1 MSKTLTIVRHAKSS
15 WDDPVLADFDRPLN
29 PRGLRDAP
37 RMGARLAKTGITPD
51 RLVSSP
57 ANRALATAKIIAA
70 ALGLETRVIVPD
82 ERLYLASADMILRI
96 VQEQPDEVS
105 SLMLFGHNP
114 GMTDLVHRLGDC
126 PLANLPTGA
135 CVTFRVEVDRW
146 AATGP
151 YVDSQ
156 TGVRRRFVA
165 GRHIAPG
172 LTHRRDDLVE
182 TDDVTAV
189 TEHRQA

>member
-15 WDDPVLADFDRPLN
+15 WDDPVLADFHRPLN

-151 YVDSQ
+151 DNTRLEVVDYPKK
-156 TGVRRRFVA
+156 RIAADA
-165 GRHIAPG
+165 G
-172 LTHRRDDLVE
+172 
-182 TDDVTAV
+182 
-189 TEHRQA
+189 